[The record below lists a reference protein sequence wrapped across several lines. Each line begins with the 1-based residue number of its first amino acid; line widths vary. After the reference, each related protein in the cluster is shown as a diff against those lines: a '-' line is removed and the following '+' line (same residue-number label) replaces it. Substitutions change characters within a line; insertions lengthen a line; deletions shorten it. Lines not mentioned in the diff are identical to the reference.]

1 MNLRFE
7 PHYIWMMYFSLNK
20 LVLVLLKV
28 EKKVFSSTAVAIRF
42 ISNHLFLRFQHYEL
56 ILSEERVSVI
66 QRGQGGEVPFTVRY
80 IGMYTVIDTT
90 SGLILMWDKKTSIF
104 IKLSAEFKVRN

>member
-1 MNLRFE
+1 MFN
-7 PHYIWMMYFSLNK
+7 
-20 LVLVLLKV
+20 
-28 EKKVFSSTAVAIRF
+28 STAVAIRF
-42 ISNHLFLRFQHYEL
+42 ISNHFFLLFQHYEL

-66 QRGQGGEVPFTVRY
+66 KRGQSGEVPFTVRY

-104 IKLSAEFKVRN
+104 IKLSPEFKVRN